1 MLVKVE
7 PSDSSGTF
15 ESAIVPRIRQ
25 TLLQPS
31 KLQDITIWCEDG
43 GLVKTSSVLLAA
55 ISPWLRSLL
64 EDMGGKDVGL
74 MD

>member
-1 MLVKVE
+1 MKGLAK
-7 PSDSSGTF
+7 SYLNGRCCICF
-15 ESAIVPRIRQ
+15 H
-25 TLLQPS
+25 LLQD
-31 KLQDITIWCEDG
+31 LTIWCEDG

-64 EDMGGKDVGL
+64 EDMGGKEVGL